1 MPDWDTDL
9 TLDTATY
16 VTLAGPS
23 SPRLAESETSEA
35 LDHRSEVA
43 EADSTP
49 GVNSITPNR

>member
-23 SPRLAESETSEA
+23 SPRLAESETSE
-35 LDHRSEVA
+35 VA